1 MTNQIEEGID
11 LRPKSATV
19 VPRVVFDQIIQKVK
33 NERATT
39 QQLSE
44 EFNYSTTVLSF
55 IRSRAIA
62 LGLLERPPGVD
73 KMMQVKA
80 EKKALGLSVRKKS
93 SSKTKEVSKNIK
105 ITTPIEKDFAP
116 TSKFVNIKFGEIEVV
131 VEKSANI
138 IITKDKIVIN

>member
-93 SSKTKEVSKNIK
+93 PSKTKEVSKNIK
-105 ITTPIEKDFAP
+105 ITTPIEKDYAP

>member
-11 LRPKSATV
+11 LRPKSVTV

-39 QQLSE
+39 KQLSE

-62 LGLLERPPGVD
+62 LGLLERPASVD

-93 SSKTKEVSKNIK
+93 PSKIKEVSKNIK
-105 ITTPIEKDFAP
+105 ITTPIEKDSLSA
-116 TSKFVNIKFGEIEVV
+116 SKFVNIKFGEIEVV
-131 VEKSANI
+131 VEKSSNI
-138 IITKDKIVIN
+138 VITKDKIVIN